1 MILDQLDRLWSQ
13 LIDVTSHLVIPDWGS
28 LIALFPVFVVITII
42 GPAITLAVIAW
53 FVYVVRRPRT
63 SVAVADGPMPAMTA
77 DDGSAVYPVGL
88 PYCSVDRLVFDSG
101 ATRCVVGG
109 HRLTVICPM
118 CGLGRDAG
126 ITTCGNCGLV
136 LKVERRPHVLRPSGP
151 PPGGAAIA

>member
-28 LIALFPVFVVITII
+28 LIALFPVFVVIGII
-42 GPAITLAVIAW
+42 GPAITIAIVAW
-53 FVYVVRRPRT
+53 FVYAVRRPRAH
-63 SVAVADGPMPAMTA
+63 VEIADGPMLAATTE
-77 DDGSAVYPVGL
+77 DGEPVFPVGL
-88 PYCSVDRLVFDSG
+88 PYCTIDRLVFASG
-101 ATRCVVGG
+101 ATRCSACG
-109 HRLTVICPM
+109 RDLTVICPM

-136 LKVERRPHVLRPSGP
+136 LKVERRPRVLRPSGP